1 MRVTLTLL
9 ALLLAGPGF
18 AQTPPSFSSNQLIRL
33 VAPVALYPDPL
44 LAQVL
49 AAATYSD
56 QLPEAARWADQH
68 RKLRGEPLAQAMRA
82 KPLPWDP
89 SVQSLLPFPSVLD
102 AIASDMSR
110 ISELGNAFLVQQ
122 DDVLNAIQSERA
134 KAKELGY
141 LKSNKAV
148 FVGPLPHVEITPVNR
163 ADIAVPSY
171 DPGIVF
177 SVPVTG
183 SSVAEAIRFDSH
195 VDVGG
200 FQLAAWNSEKFQF
213 IGGYFQPWGWG
224 FGGID
229 WSKRTVIINGTP
241 WRRNWTNRG
250 KYVHSYPQLTRV
262 PPHE

>member
-183 SSVAEAIRFDSH
+183 SSVAEAIRFE
-195 VDVGG
+195 
-200 FQLAAWNSEKFQF
+200 LARRRRRIPASRME
-213 IGGYFQPWGWG
+213 
-224 FGGID
+224 FGKISVHRRIFSTLGL
-229 WSKRTVIINGTP
+229 GL
-241 WRRNWTNRG
+241 WRN
-250 KYVHSYPQLTRV
+250 
-262 PPHE
+262 